1 MPTITANAV
10 ELYYEER
17 GNPKGEPILLIMGL
31 GRQMIA
37 WPEAFMDELAKDGHR
52 IILFDNRDVGLS
64 THFHDGPKPNL
75 PMTLVANLLGLPIKQ
90 AYTLT
95 DMAGDACALL
105 DHLGITAAH
114 VIGVSMGGMIAQ
126 IMASDMPARVLSLT
140 SIMSSSGARGLPRAS
155 ADLRKRLLKGRP
167 TKPSREAAIAFG
179 ARTMEAMSYADPA
192 RERDAFI
199 SGAALAYDRSYDP
212 LGSARQL
219 TAIIADG
226 SRGQRL
232 ARITA
237 PTLVIHGAADQL
249 VPLACGRD
257 TAKRIIGARLEV
269 VEKMAHDLP
278 PSQNDHVAG
287 LIRNH
292 FATVAHLKAA
302 A

>member
-1 MPTITANAV
+1 MPTIAANAI

-17 GNPKGEPILLIMGL
+17 GNPQGVPILLIMGL

-37 WPEAFMDELAKDGHR
+37 WPEAFMRALAKDGHR

-75 PMTLVANLLGLPIKQ
+75 PMTLFASVLGLPIKQ
-90 AYTLT
+90 SYTLT
-95 DMAGDACALL
+95 DMAADACGLL
-105 DHLGITAAH
+105 DHLGIAAAH
-114 VIGVSMGGMIAQ
+114 VVGVSMGGMIAQ
-126 IMASDMPARVLSLT
+126 IIASDMPSRVLSLT
-140 SIMSSSGARGLPRAS
+140 SIMSSSGARGLPGAS
-155 ADLRKRLLKGRP
+155 AQLRKRLLKGRP
-167 TKPSREAAIAFG
+167 TKPSREAAITFG
-179 ARTMEAMSYADPA
+179 ARTMEAMSYTDPT
-192 RERDAFI
+192 RERDTFI
-199 SGAALAYDRSYDP
+199 NAAALAYDRSYDP

-232 ARITA
+232 AKITT

-249 VPLACGRD
+249 VPVACGRD
-257 TAKRIIGARLEV
+257 TAKRITGARLEV

-287 LIRNH
+287 LIANH
-292 FATVAHLKAA
+292 IARTALKKAA
-302 A
+302 